1 MRKIARNKKRKK
13 RKLKKRFV
21 VLIVIF
27 IILIMLIMI
36 LNSLNKIS
44 EDKPSEDLAELTA
57 KDNITDDDIYEK
69 YDCKDISKQYID
81 DNLQINL
88 SFNKDLFDEQ
98 DNSNKEYFESII
110 KELVKKY
117 ERDFVLI
124 DKDKNII
131 IKVNVNTIQDYNY
144 TINNIEDYFNQAE
157 EFNEKLKDYEK
168 IKTTDADISNTDFKM
183 FNMNSW
189 STRAAGV
196 EIKEIGDGYLDYG
209 NYKVLTNNTF
219 IKTIILGLDF
229 EGEIIEGLKVGE
241 TFEDIKQKLGEPVFK
256 KSNMIGY
263 KTNDVY
269 VFFYNNEVAI
279 YPNEYFS
286 NLGLEN
292 LIEKYVTGEYRE
304 RSELAYDIVHTYLD
318 FHSYI
323 DNNNTL
329 NIESPVRGM
338 KIKITNQGDISSEIY
353 NNYDIT
359 EKTKKYIRE
368 NIIKTNFETDLVYE
382 NEIDRNN

>member
-1 MRKIARNKKRKK
+1 MRKIARNQKRKK

-57 KDNITDDDIYEK
+57 KDNITDDYIYEK
-69 YDCKDISKQYID
+69 YECKDISKQYID
-81 DNLQINL
+81 DKLQISLN
-88 SFNKDLFDEQ
+88 FDRDLFDNEN
-98 DNSNKEYFESII
+98 NSNKEYFENII

-124 DKDKNII
+124 DNNRNII
-131 IKVNVNTIQDYNY
+131 INVNVNSTEDYNY

-157 EFNEKLKDYEK
+157 KFNEKLKDYEK

-189 STRAAGV
+189 SIRAAGV

-241 TFEDIKQKLGEPVFK
+241 TFEDIKQKLGEPTFK
-256 KSNMIGY
+256 QNNMIGY

-304 RSELAYDIVHTYLD
+304 RSELAYDIIHNYLD

-338 KIKITNQGDISSEIY
+338 KIKITDQGDLSSEIY

-368 NIIKTNFETDLVYE
+368 NIIRTNFETDLVYE